1 MTSLTPLPESSSPTI
16 RTRQQLETVV
26 ANIVEMQHNRAEMI
40 RTKEAEIDV
49 IWDKYRAHLAE
60 VERYLDMETAWVEN
74 WMRENPSSL
83 DEDRCLHCE
92 HAIIGFRA
100 MTPRIERA
108 SRRWTWSR
116 IALTLADLAWGR
128 RYLRQ
133 PAAEVDKEALVA
145 DLESLS
151 PVELREAG
159 IKIVQGERFF
169 VRAHDQTEETAL
181 EEAA

>member
-1 MTSLTPLPESSSPTI
+1 
-16 RTRQQLETVV
+16 
-26 ANIVEMQHNRAEMI
+26 MQRNRAEMI
-40 RTKEAEIDV
+40 RTKEAEIDI
-49 IWDKYRAHLAE
+49 IWDKYRAPLAE
-60 VERYLDMETAWVEN
+60 VERYLDLETAWVEN
-74 WMRENPSSL
+74 WMRENPGSL
-83 DEDRCLHCE
+83 RENRCLHCE

-100 MTPRIERA
+100 MIPRIERA

-116 IALTLADLAWGR
+116 IALTLSDLTWGK

-133 PAAEVDKEALVA
+133 PPAEVDKEAIVA

-169 VRAHDQTEETAL
+169 VRAHDQVDELANEDRTL
-181 EEAA
+181 EKAA

>member
-1 MTSLTPLPESSSPTI
+1 MTDLTSLPQSSPAI

-26 ANIVEMQHNRAEMI
+26 ANIVEMQRSRAEMI
-40 RTKEAEIDV
+40 RTKEAEIDA
-49 IWDKYRAHLAE
+49 IWDKHRAPLAE

-74 WMRENPSSL
+74 WMRENPGSL
-83 DEDRCLHCE
+83 GEDRCLHCE
-92 HAIIGFRA
+92 YATIGFRP
-100 MTPRIERA
+100 MTPRLERA

-116 IALTLADLAWGR
+116 IAETLSGVAWGK

-133 PAAEVDKEALVA
+133 PPAEVDKEALVA
-145 DLESLS
+145 DLANLSLI
-151 PVELREAG
+151 ELREAG

-169 VRAHDQTEETAL
+169 VRAHDQAEDTAL